1 MLRARGTHFQ
11 IPQLVTM
18 SNNLTHA
25 AMDSCLISSFL
36 GLISMGCP
44 PLPTP
49 RQMRH
54 ISDPPTF
61 TAEASAKTLYVVAV
75 SWKQRNTVLDKLKN
89 IVYSGVPRDQ
99 LVSSR
104 SVPENV

>member
-49 RQMRH
+49 RQMRY
-54 ISDPPTF
+54 ISDP
-61 TAEASAKTLYVVAV
+61 ANIYCRSECKNTLC
-75 SWKQRNTVLDKLKN
+75 
-89 IVYSGVPRDQ
+89 
-99 LVSSR
+99 
-104 SVPENV
+104 

>member
-1 MLRARGTHFQ
+1 
-11 IPQLVTM
+11 
-18 SNNLTHA
+18 
-25 AMDSCLISSFL
+25 MDSCLISSFL
-36 GLISMGCP
+36 DLSVWDAPPFP
-44 PLPTP
+44 PLGKWDTS
-49 RQMRH
+49 QT
-54 ISDPPTF
+54 PPTF